1 MGIFAGRKE
10 ARALAQLEHD
20 VAAEMPDIIPEC
32 HDNKRVDY
40 RQSVTGYYADNLS
53 AILDIERGNEA
64 ALVADIAAK
73 TERLRQTRLVIEQLE
88 PARQILDR
96 GGQAAV

>member
-32 HDNKRVDY
+32 DDNKRVDY

-64 ALVADIAAK
+64 RLVAEI
-73 TERLRQTRLVIEQLE
+73 TERQERLRQTRLVIEHIE
-88 PARQILDR
+88 PAQQILAR
-96 GGQAAV
+96 GANP